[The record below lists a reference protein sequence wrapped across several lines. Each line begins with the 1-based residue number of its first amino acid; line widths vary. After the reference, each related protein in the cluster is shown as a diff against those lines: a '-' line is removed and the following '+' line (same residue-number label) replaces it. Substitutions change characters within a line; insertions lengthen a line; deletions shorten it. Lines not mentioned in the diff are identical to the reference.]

1 MNISVVF
8 AQILGIFFVVV
19 GASMVVNKKLTT
31 AAVEEA
37 IRDQGSLW
45 MWGFLAVITG
55 AVIIPLNNMWTS
67 GLPLV
72 ITILGWLAL
81 IKGVLILFFPAA
93 MVSLYRKF
101 IKESMMIPAG
111 LVVFVLG
118 LVLLYVASL

>member
-1 MNISVVF
+1 
-8 AQILGIFFVVV
+8 
-19 GASMVVNKKLTT
+19 MVVNKKLTT